1 MYSFVLKKD
10 KQMEFVL
17 GIIFL
22 VGGRHINQ
30 LDIYLRIRKGGLS
43 GIQV

>member
-30 LDIYLRIRKGGLS
+30 LDIYLRIGKKGLS